1 LQGGASQLS
10 ICAEGGAKNSP
21 SARHACARPS
31 YGLDIYLALP
41 DIVVLV
47 VLATLAEFASGSA
60 GTIMVVT
67 AGFAGFARAGAV
79 LRKLPDKRIE
89 WATAVGFAT
98 GAAITLLLVCVDVLL
113 KWS

>member
-1 LQGGASQLS
+1 V
-10 ICAEGGAKNSP
+10 
-21 SARHACARPS
+21 
-31 YGLDIYLALP
+31 P
-41 DIVVLV
+41 DIV

-67 AGFAGFARAGAV
+67 AGFAGFARTGVV